1 VETIYHIR
9 PFDNSVDTA
18 SFSCGQ
24 PSLDEY
30 IRRYASQDVKRN
42 VARVFMATPEH
53 DAKQLAGFFTLSAGS
68 VSCSDLPASLA
79 KTLPRY
85 PVPVALIGRLAVAT
99 DYQGKG
105 LGSILLADACQKVIN
120 ASTTLAVVGIVV
132 DAKDSTATG
141 ILVLRLCREFVH
153 GCCYRQVHFV
163 LRYSSTGFC
172 SSDALD
178 YVSKPLT
185 ESKKA
190 FPI

>member
-1 VETIYHIR
+1 METIYHIR
-9 PFDNSVDTA
+9 PFDNTVDTA

-24 PSLDEY
+24 PPLDEY

-53 DAKQLAGFFTLSAGS
+53 NPKQIAGFFTLSAGS

-132 DAKDSTATG
+132 DAKDSTAASFYRHFGFMPLPG
-141 ILVLRLCREFVH
+141 ISSRL
-153 GCCYRQVHFV
+153 
-163 LRYSSTGFC
+163 LLPAS
-172 SSDALD
+172 
-178 YVSKPLT
+178 
-185 ESKKA
+185 A
-190 FPI
+190 FRS

>member
-1 VETIYHIR
+1 METIYRIR
-9 PFDNSVDTA
+9 PFDNTVDTA
-18 SFSCGQ
+18 SFCCGQ
-24 PSLDEY
+24 PPLDEY

-42 VARVFMATPEH
+42 VSRVFMATLEH

-120 ASTTLAVVGIVV
+120 ASAALAVVGIVV
-132 DAKDSTATG
+132 DAKDSTAASFYRHFSFMPLPG
-141 ILVLRLCREFVH
+141 QADRL
-153 GCCYRQVHFV
+153 
-163 LRYSSTGFC
+163 LLPIT
-172 SSDALD
+172 
-178 YVSKPLT
+178 
-185 ESKKA
+185 A
-190 FPI
+190 FRT